1 MKKVFI
7 RVDYQGFS
15 GVDDTDK
22 FITNLK
28 TNWGDYFQKYAIL
41 QNRNYNL
48 NFGKEGMT
56 TFDTEIIRVHR
67 FSDCRIGTSQALMD
81 ITGKFAS
88 IDVTC
93 ISPYEGSD
101 GYLDCMARYI
111 KLLKDYDPFVELTR
125 IGIRKF
131 DYIFK
136 SSALE
141 LDSILETDIWSLY
154 QESPQ
159 IVPEKKEYKD
169 YMRLNNGTQINLARI
184 IEKVKINNTEQYRLT
199 FDADA
204 YRQNERLDNN
214 SMRNINANKRLLREI
229 NYPLFD
235 FFIKTFKEEFINT
248 FYNG

>member
-1 MKKVFI
+1 MAKTKFTRENVSSSILKKVII

-28 TNWGDYFQKYAIL
+28 TVWGEYFQKYVIT
-41 QNRNYNL
+41 QNRNFNI

-56 TFDTEIIRVHR
+56 NFDTEIIRIHR

-136 SSALE
+136 PTASE
-141 LDSILETDIWSLY
+141 LDNILETNVWRIYQDIPHL
-154 QESPQ
+154 
-159 IVPEKKEYKD
+159 IPEKKEYKD
-169 YMRLNNGTQINLARI
+169 YIPVNFGMSKMHNKKENKFSRTFIDIKDIKNNEFNENYQKNDKSL
-184 IEKVKINNTEQYRLT
+184 KNKI
-199 FDADA
+199 AS
-204 YRQNERLDNN
+204 N
-214 SMRNINANKRLLREI
+214 SQQKSYQEN
-229 NYPLFD
+229 
-235 FFIKTFKEEFINT
+235 
-248 FYNG
+248 